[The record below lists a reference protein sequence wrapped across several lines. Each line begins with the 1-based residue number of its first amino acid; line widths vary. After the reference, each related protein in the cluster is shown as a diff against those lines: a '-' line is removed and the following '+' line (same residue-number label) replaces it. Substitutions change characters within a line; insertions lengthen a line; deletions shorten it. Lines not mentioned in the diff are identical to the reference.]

1 MTDVLTDRDI
11 RQNMAAPADSLDLAD
26 IDIEEAK
33 ERAENRLAQLTRS
46 FALLLQIVAQM
57 YEDQDWRYLTRPD
70 GTAYGSLAQVL
81 AEELKKSPAMARRY
95 VQGARELYLPL
106 SKITVDGVDID
117 IDSHDVQDLG
127 IEGSREVV
135 SRVTDRIDGVDDPDD
150 QAAIIRDTVS
160 EVRAARE
167 GRLVDP
173 IFGDEDD
180 ETPGDLYTGND
191 GIPRYCG
198 KDVHGD
204 PCFLSPGHKGEC
216 DADPDGAP
224 LPPEPMSFTGD
235 IILPDSEQ
243 APAGLVDET
252 VDPVEALI
260 ASGAD
265 YTDETARAGLPADL
279 VPIVEALV
287 TLSRMDAGEFARA
300 VSFDNR
306 GIAAL
311 LPKAT
316 GNLIRSRS
324 LIETQPWVLS
334 RM

>member
-1 MTDVLTDRDI
+1 MTDVLTERDI
-11 RQNMAAPADSLDLAD
+11 RLNMAAPADSLDLAD
-26 IDIEEAK
+26 VDIEEAK
-33 ERAENRLAQLTRS
+33 ERAETRLAQLTRS

-57 YEDQDWRYLTRPD
+57 YEDQDWRYLTRED
-70 GTAYGSLAQVL
+70 GTPYGSLAQVL

-127 IEGSREVV
+127 VEGAREVV
-135 SRVTDRIDGVDDPDD
+135 SRVTDRISDVQDPDD
-150 QAAIIRDTVS
+150 QADIIRDTVS

-167 GRLVDP
+167 GRFVDP
-173 IFGDEDD
+173 IFSEEDD

-204 PCFLSPGHKGEC
+204 PCFLNPGHDGGC
-216 DADPDGAP
+216 DADPEGAP
-224 LPPEPMSFTGD
+224 TPPSPMSFTGD
-235 IILPDSEQ
+235 IILPDDDQ
-243 APAGLVDET
+243 PAAPVDET
-252 VDPVEALI
+252 IDPVEALI
-260 ASGAD
+260 ASGGD
-265 YTDETARAGLPADL
+265 YTDESVRESLPADL
-279 VPIVEALV
+279 RPIVEALV
-287 TLSRMDAGEFARA
+287 TLARMDAGEFARS
-300 VSFDNR
+300 VGYENR

-316 GNLIRSRS
+316 GNLIRVRS
-324 LIETQPWVLS
+324 LIETQPWVLT
-334 RM
+334 RL